1 MGMLVA
7 LRGEIFNGQK
17 TTPSEMITKMIK
29 WLIDVNSNL
38 SPEEKL
44 EQKLMVNEQIEDPI
58 DREAENQCDW
68 VDYRREKVDNYV
80 KNNVR
85 SPLIA
90 QFGLI
95 WLNGEAEAQK
105 YNIRQQAEYAKRQ
118 RDEQER
124 VRCLLSIAVSRQ
136 PMFYFCSDRFT

>member
-1 MGMLVA
+1 M
-7 LRGEIFNGQK
+7 
-17 TTPSEMITKMIK
+17 TK
-29 WLIDVNSNL
+29 WLIDNNPNL

-44 EQKLMVNEQIEDPI
+44 EQKLMANEQIEDPI

-80 KNNVR
+80 KSNVR
-85 SPLIA
+85 SPLIE

-118 RDEQER
+118 RDEQMR
-124 VRCLLSIAVSRQ
+124 VPIRR
-136 PMFYFCSDRFT
+136 

>member
-7 LRGEIFNGQK
+7 LNEEIFNGQK

-44 EQKLMVNEQIEDPI
+44 EQKLMVNIQIADPI

-68 VDYRREKVDNYV
+68 VDYRREIVDNYM
-80 KNNVR
+80 KSNVR
-85 SPLIA
+85 PPLIERL
-90 QFGLI
+90 GLI

-118 RDEQER
+118 RDEQIR
-124 VRCLLSIAVSRQ
+124 VRSRRLLS
-136 PMFYFCSDRFT
+136 PF